1 MTSKDGLAKDGLSY
15 RSDIFTMDILTAIY
29 VYACILWIV
38 LLITVIF
45 NSIHTRPVKQKKQKD
60 FELLHVSSDRQKSGT
75 APMSYTDSKSFRS
88 DRDKWERT
96 KSESS
101 RRASQE

>member
-60 FELLHVSSDRQKSGT
+60 FELLHVSSDRQKSEVTEISGN
-75 APMSYTDSKSFRS
+75 
-88 DRDKWERT
+88 ERNQNQVEGPH
-96 KSESS
+96 KNKRCSL
-101 RRASQE
+101 